1 MIFVPLPFVSALL
14 FAILLV
20 QMVRQ
25 GDRPWRDNAF
35 FLLLLGFAVLSVLL
49 GLRWGYG
56 IRTFIPLQAMLAA
69 LTPALAWLAFRGLTA
84 EGPALRWAKVW
95 PHLLPAGLVGLLFA
109 ISSVSI
115 DLVVILAF
123 LGYGLALT
131 RLALAGPDALI
142 APRLD
147 GVLRSYRALQITAVA
162 CLLSGLTDIVISLDM
177 RWMGGVISEAMVSG
191 GNVVVL
197 LVLGA
202 AAASAGSTAPA
213 EEAEPPV
220 AEPPAQPGSDEDKA
234 VALALDALMADRQ
247 LYKDVDLNL
256 GRLAR
261 RLNLPARRVSSAVNR
276 IHGMSV
282 SHYVNKYRIEEA
294 CRLLAATDTS
304 VIQVMMEAGFLSKS
318 NFNREFLRLTGVS
331 PIAWR
336 RGQRSVPIGS
346 IEVGKQ
352 KAPPWR
358 GPKTQRDI
366 TQRDLTQLERN
377 ATQ

>member
-35 FLLLLGFAVLSVLL
+35 FLLLLGFTALSVLL

-56 IRTFIPLQAMLAA
+56 IRIFIPLQATLAA

-84 EGPALRWAKVW
+84 EGPALRWATVW
-95 PHLLPAGLVGLLFA
+95 PHLVPAGLVGPLFMT
-109 ISSVSI
+109 SSVAV
-115 DLVVILAF
+115 DLLVILSF

-131 RLALAGPDALI
+131 RLALAGPDMLI
-142 APRLD
+142 TPRLD
-147 GVLRSYRALQITAVA
+147 GVLRSYRALQITAGA
-162 CLLSGLTDIVISLDM
+162 CLVGGVTDVIIGFDM

-191 GNVVVL
+191 GNVVL
-197 LVLGA
+197 LVVLGV
-202 AAASAGSTAPA
+202 AAASAGSAAPT
-213 EEAEPPV
+213 EEAEPSAV
-220 AEPPAQPGSDEDKA
+220 EPPARPGSDEDKA
-234 VALALDALMADRQ
+234 VALALDALMADRS

-294 CRLLAATDTS
+294 CRLLATTDTS

-336 RGQRSVPIGS
+336 RGQRSAPAGNA
-346 IEVGKQ
+346 ENGKQ

-358 GPKTQRDI
+358 GPKTQLDI

>member
-35 FLLLLGFAVLSVLL
+35 FLLLLGFMALSVLL

-56 IRTFIPLQAMLAA
+56 IRTFIPLQTTLAA

-95 PHLLPAGLVGLLFA
+95 PHLVPAGLVGLLFT

-131 RLALAGPDALI
+131 RLALAGPDVLI

-147 GVLRSYRALQITAVA
+147 GVLRSHRALQITAVA
-162 CLLSGLTDIVISLDM
+162 CLLSGVMDIVISLDM
-177 RWMGGVISEAMVSG
+177 RWMGGFMSEAMVSG

-202 AAASAGSTAPA
+202 AAASAGSAAPV
-213 EEAEPPV
+213 EEDEPSAVEPPTR
-220 AEPPAQPGSDEDKA
+220 PGSDEDRT
-234 VALALDALMADRQ
+234 VALALDALMAERQ
-247 LYKDVDLNL
+247 LYKDADLNL
-256 GRLAR
+256 ARLAR

-276 IHGMSV
+276 VHGMSV

-294 CRLLAATDTS
+294 CHLLATTDSS

-336 RGQRSVPIGS
+336 RGQRAAPSES
-346 IEVGKQ
+346 AEAGKQ

-358 GPKTQRDI
+358 GPKTQCDMM
-366 TQRDLTQLERN
+366 QRHLTQLKRN

>member
-95 PHLLPAGLVGLLFA
+95 PYLLPAGLVGLLFA

-197 LVLGA
+197 LVLGV

-213 EEAEPPV
+213 EETEPPV
-220 AEPPAQPGSDEDKA
+220 AEPPARPGSDEDKA
-234 VALALDALMADRQ
+234 VALALGALMADRQ

-346 IEVGKQ
+346 AEVGKQ

>member
-35 FLLLLGFAVLSVLL
+35 FLLLLGFTVLSVLL

-69 LTPALAWLAFRGLTA
+69 LTPALAWLAFRGLTV

-95 PHLLPAGLVGLLFA
+95 PHLVPAGLVGLLFT

-123 LGYGLALT
+123 LGYGLALA

-162 CLLSGLTDIVISLDM
+162 CLLSGLMDIVISFDM

-191 GNVVVL
+191 GNVMVL
-197 LVLGA
+197 LLLGA
-202 AAASAGSTAPA
+202 AAASAGSAAPA
-213 EEAEPPV
+213 EEAEPLA
-220 AEPPAQPGSDEDKA
+220 AEPPIRPGSDEDKA
-234 VALALDALMADRQ
+234 VAQALDALMAERQ

-261 RLNLPARRVSSAVNR
+261 RLSLPARRVSSAVNR

-294 CRLLAATDTS
+294 CRLLATTDTS
-304 VIQVMMEAGFLSKS
+304 IIQVMMEAGFLSKS

-336 RGQRSVPIGS
+336 RGQRAAPAGS
-346 IEVGKQ
+346 AEASKQ

-358 GPKTQRDI
+358 GPETQLNM

>member
-20 QMVRQ
+20 QMARQ

-35 FLLLLGFAVLSVLL
+35 FLLLLGFAVLAVLL

-69 LTPALAWLAFRGLTA
+69 LTPALAWLAFRGLTV
-84 EGPALRWAKVW
+84 EGPVLRWAKVW
-95 PHLLPAGLVGLLFA
+95 PHLLPAGLVGLLFT

-123 LGYGLALT
+123 LGYGLALV
-131 RLALAGPDALI
+131 RLVLAGPDLLI

-162 CLLSGLTDIVISLDM
+162 CLLSGLMDIVISFDM
-177 RWMGGVISEAMVSG
+177 RWMGGAISEAMVSG
-191 GNVVVL
+191 GNVLVL

-202 AAASAGSTAPA
+202 AAASAGSAAPA
-213 EEAEPPV
+213 EEVEPPTVEPPV
-220 AEPPAQPGSDEDKA
+220 RPGSDEDKA
-234 VALALDALMADRQ
+234 VAQALDALMAERQ

-294 CRLLAATDTS
+294 CRLLASTDTS
-304 VIQVMMEAGFLSKS
+304 IIQVMMEAGFLSKS

-336 RGQRSVPIGS
+336 RGQRAAP
-346 IEVGKQ
+346 VGNAETDKQ
-352 KAPPWR
+352 KAPLWR
-358 GPKTQRDI
+358 GPKTQLNM

>member
-35 FLLLLGFAVLSVLL
+35 FLLLLGYAVLSVLL

-220 AEPPAQPGSDEDKA
+220 AEPPARPGSDEDKA